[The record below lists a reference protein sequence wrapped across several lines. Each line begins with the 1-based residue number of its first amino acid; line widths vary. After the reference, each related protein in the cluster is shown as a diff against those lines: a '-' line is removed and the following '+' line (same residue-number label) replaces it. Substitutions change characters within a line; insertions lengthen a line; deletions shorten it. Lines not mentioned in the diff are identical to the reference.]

1 MIVEYYIIQSEIPN
15 YTKLAFSSLNMIKN
29 DPISQPIKQGMIG
42 MEEHYIRNHFR
53 VRPRYAG

>member
-42 MEEHYIRNHFR
+42 MEEHYIIRNHFR
-53 VRPRYAG
+53 VRP